1 MIDMH
6 KKKGKEFMKATKPKV
21 RKKSVKEILIW
32 EAKHNWELYL
42 LIAIPMA
49 YLIIFKYIP
58 MWGVQIAFRNYKPG
72 LGITGS
78 EWVGLEH
85 FIKFFT
91 NYKFKEIMWNT
102 IAISLYSL
110 ATFPIPIVFALLL
123 NYARNQRFKKVTQMV
138 TYAPHFISTV
148 VMVGIIVQFLDA
160 RSGVINQVIQ
170 LFGGSATNFLGY
182 KEYFRHIY
190 VWTDVWQGLG
200 YGSIIYIAALS
211 GVSPELHE
219 AAIVDGA
226 SIPQR
231 IWHVDLPSILP
242 TVTIMLILRCGSIL
256 SVGYEKIYLMQNSLN
271 LGTSEIISTYV
282 YKQGI
287 ASSIPQ
293 YSYSTAVGLF
303 VSVVNVI
310 MLLIVNKITD
320 KMSGSSL
327 F

>member
-1 MIDMH
+1 M
-6 KKKGKEFMKATKPKV
+6 KVQKQKG
-21 RKKSVKEILIW
+21 RKKSVKEIILW

-58 MWGVQIAFRNYKPG
+58 MWGVQIAFKNYKPG

-85 FIKFFT
+85 FRKFFT

-110 ATFPIPIVFALLL
+110 ATFPIPIIFALLL
-123 NYARNQRFKKVTQMV
+123 NYARNQHFKKITQMV

-148 VMVGIIVQFLDA
+148 VMVGIIVQFFDA

-190 VWTDVWQGLG
+190 TWTGVWQGLG

-211 GVSPELHE
+211 GVSSELHE

-242 TVTIMLILRCGSIL
+242 TITIMLILQCGSIL

-303 VSVVNVI
+303 VSIVNVV

-320 KMSGSSL
+320 KLSGSSL

>member
-1 MIDMH
+1 M
-6 KKKGKEFMKATKPKV
+6 KVQKQKG
-21 RKKSVKEILIW
+21 RKKSVKEIILW

-58 MWGVQIAFRNYKPG
+58 MWGVQIAFKNYKPG

-85 FIKFFT
+85 FRKFFT

-110 ATFPIPIVFALLL
+110 ATFPIPIIFALLL
-123 NYARNQRFKKVTQMV
+123 NYARNQHFKKITQMV

-148 VMVGIIVQFLDA
+148 VMVGIIVQFFDA

-190 VWTDVWQGLG
+190 TWTGVWQGLG

-242 TVTIMLILRCGSIL
+242 TITIMLILQCGSIL

-303 VSVVNVI
+303 VSIVNVV

-320 KMSGSSL
+320 KLSGSSL

>member
-1 MIDMH
+1 MNV
-6 KKKGKEFMKATKPKV
+6 KQQKGG
-21 RKKSVKEILIW
+21 KKSVKEILMW
-32 EAKHNWELYL
+32 ELKHNWELYL
-42 LIAIPMA
+42 LVAIPMA
-49 YLIIFKYIP
+49 YIIIFKYVP

-85 FIKFFT
+85 FRRFLS
-91 NYKFKEIMWNT
+91 NYKFTEILWNT

-110 ATFPIPIVFALLL
+110 CTFPIPILFALLL
-123 NYARNQRFKKVTQMV
+123 NYVKNQRFKKTVQMV

-160 RSGVINQVIQ
+160 RTGVVNQIVE
-170 LFGGSATNFLGY
+170 LFGGQATNFLAY
-182 KEYFRHIY
+182 EEYFRHIY
-190 VWTDVWQGLG
+190 VWTDVWQGFG
-200 YGSIIYIAALS
+200 YSSIIYIAALS

-219 AAIVDGA
+219 AAIIDGA

-231 IWHVDLPSILP
+231 IWHVDLPGILP
-242 TVTIMLILRCGSIL
+242 TVSIMLILRCGSIL

-271 LGTSEIISTYV
+271 IGTSEIISTYV

-287 ASSIPQ
+287 ASTLPQ

-303 VSVVNVI
+303 VSIINVI

-320 KMSGSSL
+320 KISGNSL